1 MFSEIE
7 GYLVKRFK
15 ELVFVLIFLILFLR
29 PSYLY
34 SQPGWLKKGDYA
46 VYRFKHAYASNG
58 PLVWGDFGWE
68 LIDLGEGYYRWEV
81 LSIEGNL
88 ATLEVTFSSSNG
100 TETAEVVI
108 NTETMD
114 LIEDGKVWGKAW
126 LWIDLTALPA
136 PSDVYTVERNIIL
149 VASWLNETVKNP
161 RVSKVHSMSKEEN
174 LPPIKTGLGSV
185 DLVVVVST
193 QTNVTNL
200 KLGGVVHQDPSGEPL
215 DGCYEA
221 QCGLLVAGLYVDDIL
236 TQKFGVYY
244 FENLGRVGEAIY
256 WMYLEDTNVDIGI
269 SAEGT
274 DITVLL
280 KTYFPYILL
289 GVLVV
294 LFIITLVRSWRRTVV

>member
-1 MFSEIE
+1 M
-7 GYLVKRFK
+7 VKHFK
-15 ELVFVLIFLILFLR
+15 AFAFLLIFLILFLK
-29 PSYLY
+29 PNYAY
-34 SQPGWLKKGDYA
+34 SQPGWLKEGDYA
-46 VYRFKHAYASNG
+46 VYRFKHAYASDG
-58 PLVWGDFGWE
+58 SLVWGDFGWE
-68 LIDLGEGYYRWEV
+68 LYDLGEGYYRWEV

-88 ATLEVTFSSSNG
+88 ATLEVTFSTSDG
-100 TETAEVVI
+100 TKTVEVVI
-108 NTETMD
+108 DTETMD
-114 LIEDGKVWGKAW
+114 LVEDNKVWGKAW

-136 PSDVYTVERNIIL
+136 PSDVYTVERNITL

-161 RVSKVHSMSKEEN
+161 RVSKVHSMSKDGN

-185 DLVVVVST
+185 DLIVVVST

-200 KLGGVVHQDPSGEPL
+200 KLGGAVLQNPYGIPL

-244 FENLGRVGEAIY
+244 FEDMGRVGEAIY
-256 WMYLEDTNVDIGI
+256 WMYLEDTNIDIGI
-269 SAEGT
+269 SSEGT

-294 LFIITLVRSWRRTVV
+294 LFIITLVRSWRRTMV

>member
-1 MFSEIE
+1 MA
-7 GYLVKRFK
+7 KHFK
-15 ELVFVLIFLILFLR
+15 EVAFFILLILFLKLNY
-29 PSYLY
+29 SY
-34 SQPGWLKKGDYA
+34 SQPGWLKEGDYA

-58 PLVWGDFGWE
+58 SLVWGDFGWE

-88 ATLEVTFSSSNG
+88 ATLEVTFSTSNG
-100 TETAEVVI
+100 TETVEVVI

-114 LIEDGKVWGKAW
+114 LVEDGKVWGKAW

-136 PSDVYTVERNIIL
+136 PSNVSTVERDITL

-161 RVSKVHSMSKEEN
+161 RVSRIYSMSKESN

-200 KLGGVVHQDPSGEPL
+200 KLGGAVQQDPYGIPL
-215 DGCYEA
+215 DGGYEA
-221 QCGLLVAGLYVDDIL
+221 QCGLFVAGLYVDDIL
-236 TQKFGVYY
+236 TQKFRVYY
-244 FENLGRVGEAIY
+244 FEDMGKVGEASY

-274 DITVLL
+274 DIVVLL
-280 KTYFPYILL
+280 KMNFPYILL
-289 GVLVV
+289 SVLVV